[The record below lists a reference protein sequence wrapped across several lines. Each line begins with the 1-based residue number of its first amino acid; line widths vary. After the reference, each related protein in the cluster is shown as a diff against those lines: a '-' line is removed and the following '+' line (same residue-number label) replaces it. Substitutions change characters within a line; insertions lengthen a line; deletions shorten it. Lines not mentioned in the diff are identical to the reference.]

1 MEFKQEMK
9 ILDPACGSKMF
20 WFNKSEPHTT
30 YTDIRKETFSLQ
42 DRGKLRK
49 VVINPDKIA
58 DFTNLPFRDYEFN
71 LIVFDPPHLKRAGE
85 NSWLAKKYGK
95 LPKDVWPQMLSKGF
109 KELWRVLALDGILLF
124 KWSDNQIPFK
134 DVLNLFDQQ
143 PILGDQSTLDL
154 NQLGRILRD
163 GATAIFVS
171 DQTEFPLDDEKDK
184 KKDDDKPK
192 EAKGQLSLLEGG
204 K

>member
-1 MEFKQEMK
+1 MSEKENKALKHPTVKCHGKFKTSIK
-9 ILDPACGSKMF
+9 VNAG
-20 WFNKSEPHTT
+20 KSE
-30 YTDIRKETFSLQ
+30 
-42 DRGKLRK
+42 
-49 VVINPDKIA
+49 VVIDFIA
-58 DFTNLPFRDYEFN
+58 
-71 LIVFDPPHLKRAGE
+71 
-85 NSWLAKKYGK
+85 
-95 LPKDVWPQMLSKGF
+95 
-109 KELWRVLALDGILLF
+109 
-124 KWSDNQIPFK
+124 
-134 DVLNLFDQQ
+134 
-143 PILGDQSTLDL
+143 DQSTLDL

>member
-1 MEFKQEMK
+1 MSEKENKALKHPTVKCHGKFKTSIK
-9 ILDPACGSKMF
+9 VNA
-20 WFNKSEPHTT
+20 
-30 YTDIRKETFSLQ
+30 
-42 DRGKLRK
+42 GKGE
-49 VVINPDKIA
+49 VVI
-58 DFTNLPFRDYEFN
+58 DFIT
-71 LIVFDPPHLKRAGE
+71 
-85 NSWLAKKYGK
+85 
-95 LPKDVWPQMLSKGF
+95 
-109 KELWRVLALDGILLF
+109 
-124 KWSDNQIPFK
+124 
-134 DVLNLFDQQ
+134 
-143 PILGDQSTLDL
+143 DQSTLDL